1 MVVVKFICYHDNKWK
16 WKLNIQFGIF
26 VKLKIWGKWLEIQII
41 IQCLQSSLSQNGG
54 DNLRHHCSAKFQ
66 MTLKACMGRSQLLPK
81 IFETV
86 LRPIWWAAG
95 CEQPS
100 PPLHRATAAQL
111 LSWSGALL
119 LLFFGTSISW
129 RNPSCISHWAN
140 HISAGE
146 WSLHCIC
153 FLTTPVGLNCCQQ
166 SADAHTAFD
175 DHLYLS

>member
-1 MVVVKFICYHDNKWK
+1 
-16 WKLNIQFGIF
+16 
-26 VKLKIWGKWLEIQII
+26 
-41 IQCLQSSLSQNGG
+41 
-54 DNLRHHCSAKFQ
+54 
-66 MTLKACMGRSQLLPK
+66 MGRPQLLPK

-129 RNPSCISHWAN
+129 RKPSCISHWAN

-146 WSLHCIC
+146 WSMHCIC
-153 FLTTPVGLNCCQQ
+153 FLPTPIGLNCWCTHCMHSLIICICHSGESYFPTCPNHIALTQLP
-166 SADAHTAFD
+166 SEKTSEKMKLKCPRKTINWLLHSGSD
-175 DHLYLS
+175 